1 MMVTGMPRLCAPKP
15 LDKHRSDGLKGLWPR
30 AWRVWL
36 QRVLDSGV
44 LRVEHCP
51 PGNNLLLAYKCH
63 MKLSYTAE
71 LVTDA
76 ALTDRQIVI
85 QILEEDYS
93 LTDEHYGLAYLPQR
107 KPRAPGLPP
116 SLPTPSAS
124 RSTLL
129 DLPVAPAPI
138 PTVLPQSISPPTP
151 PSTVL
156 TDEITVNFINLLG
169 WCS

>member
-1 MMVTGMPRLCAPKP
+1 
-15 LDKHRSDGLKGLWPR
+15 
-30 AWRVWL
+30 
-36 QRVLDSGV
+36 
-44 LRVEHCP
+44 
-51 PGNNLLLAYKCH
+51 
-63 MKLSYTAE
+63 MKLPWTTD

-93 LTDEHYGLAYLPQR
+93 FTNEHYGLAYHSQR
-107 KPRAPGLPP
+107 ILRAPKLPP
-116 SLPTPSAS
+116 LPTRSAS

-129 DLPVAPAPI
+129 ELPVTPAPI

-156 TDEITVNFINLLG
+156 TDEITVKFINLLG